1 MALTLPVE
9 FITLGEYSLP
19 LAVTLITSCRC
30 YPSRRGHSPAL
41 IPVRCRRL
49 CSAGTLRAPHSC
61 CCVAYLQVALE
72 ATPRNLTKKYT
83 QTPRPPLPLPP
94 PPPTSPLL
102 HPLLSPLLRIEN
114 CALLYPT
121 LPSIY
126 RFYPFSHTIRM
137 TSSSSSRPLP
147 FAAGGSSSLTTTS
160 IYQQPSAVGSFAATN
175 GSTSV
180 VSTPQGTPPPPV
192 ALMDS
197 ADSKPTIFTVG
208 LS

>member
-1 MALTLPVE
+1 M
-9 FITLGEYSLP
+9 
-19 LAVTLITSCRC
+19 AVTLITSCRC

-49 CSAGTLRAPHSC
+49 CSASTLRAPHSC

-72 ATPRNLTKKYT
+72 ATPRNLTKKYP

-121 LPSIY
+121 VPSIY
-126 RFYPFSHTIRM
+126 HFLYPFSHTIRM

-180 VSTPQGTPPPPV
+180 ASTPQGTPPPPV
-192 ALMDS
+192 ARMDS